1 MISLFDTHFHLE
13 REDHLEE
20 VIREA
25 KELSVDYLN
34 LISCN
39 YEETK
44 KHLELLFNYDNV
56 YTTTGIHPCYVKEE
70 DEYSIENFI
79 PFLAE
84 KKVVA
89 IGEIGLDYY
98 HTQDNKQLQKKIFEQ
113 FLNLCY
119 EHDKTAIIHT
129 RDSIDD
135 CYDMLKSLLKK
146 EKKFIIHCFT
156 EDKAWAKKILDIG
169 GYISYGGIV
178 TFKNALALQESVS
191 IVPLDRILIE
201 TDAPY
206 LAPTPYRGK
215 KNKPAYTYYVFEQIH
230 NLINNNQQ
238 ITKKELAAIILNN
251 SRVSLDLL

>member
-1 MISLFDTHFHLE
+1 MISLFDTHFHLDE
-13 REDHLEE
+13 EDNLGD

-25 KELSVDYLN
+25 KEFSVNFFN

-39 YEETK
+39 YQETK
-44 KHLELLFNYDNV
+44 RNLSLVSHYDNV
-56 YTTTGIHPCYVKEE
+56 YTTTGIHPCYIKNQ
-70 DEYSIENFI
+70 DEYEIEKFI

-84 KKVVA
+84 KKILA

-98 HTQDNKQLQKKIFEQ
+98 HNQDNKQLQKKVFEQ

-119 EHDKTAIIHT
+119 EYDKTAIIHT

-156 EDKAWAKKILDIG
+156 GDKAWAKKILDIG
-169 GYISYGGIV
+169 GYIAYGGIV
-178 TFKNALALQESVS
+178 TFKNSLALQESVS
-191 IVPLDRILIE
+191 VVPLDRILIE

-206 LAPTPYRGK
+206 LAPMPYRGK
-215 KNKPAYTYYVFEQIH
+215 KNKPAYAYYVFEQIH
-230 NLINNNQQ
+230 NLIHNSQQ
-238 ITKKELAAIILNN
+238 ITKQDLAEKILHN
-251 SRVSLDLL
+251 SRIALGLL